1 MMVRFLRHGDMAA
14 CLLVQG
20 PKARNV
26 FSTREFP
33 IAVRHLTMI
42 FSTSANDSEKTGLKF
57 KLLRFRRDGKKNNF
71 SSEKAQH
78 ESQKIASRNTTRHG
92 LRFFDLYIYIYQ
104 RFQAHSGCR
113 LRADAAMLI
122 FIDHFI
128 PMTSHSTSQI

>member
-1 MMVRFLRHGDMAA
+1 MIHPRCLPCAWRRPPGHTMMVRFLRHGDMAA

-92 LRFFDLYIYIYQ
+92 LRFFDLYIYI
-104 RFQAHSGCR
+104 SK
-113 LRADAAMLI
+113 
-122 FIDHFI
+122 I
-128 PMTSHSTSQI
+128 PGAFWLSSSC